1 MGLLSRIFGAG
12 SKAETVP
19 EIEQLIAEANREDQ
33 EARQTITAVEA
44 RRNALLIEGDD
55 KALDADDAAKM
66 KAQRTIE
73 RVSLAMPDL
82 RRRHQG
88 ALARAKAKIV
98 DELLIER
105 QTVIAELRTALE
117 AAAEANEKAIA
128 FTTRANAMVGY
139 VPVLAGPIRL
149 ELPLRELADS
159 WKSYVAQFEKPQ
171 HRPATFPSD
180 IAVAEKPVEPI
191 APPKPPIPYSET
203 LVRRKPTSVKPPDGY
218 LRIVMIRAGLELPD
232 GGRSQIG
239 DVIDFPHDTA
249 MSLMRNI
256 AADLAP
262 IEEIPEQEAITE
274 ETIHPDKPK
283 RGGRPKSSEGDA

>member
-1 MGLLSRIFGAG
+1 MGILSRIFGSAG
-12 SKAETVP
+12 KAETVP
-19 EIEQLIAEANREDQ
+19 EIDQLIAEATREDQ
-33 EARQTITAVEA
+33 EARTTIAAVEA

-55 KALDADDAAKM
+55 RALDADDAAKV

-73 RVSLAMPDL
+73 RVGLAMPDL
-82 RRRHQG
+82 RRRQQE

-117 AAAEANEKAIA
+117 AAADANEKAIA
-128 FTTRANAMVGY
+128 FSARASAMVGY
-139 VPVLAGPIRL
+139 VPVLSGPIRL
-149 ELPLRELADS
+149 ELPLRELTDS
-159 WKSYVAQFEKPQ
+159 WKAYVAQFEKPQ
-171 HRPATFPSD
+171 QRPATFPEHV
-180 IAVAEKPVEPI
+180 AVAKPVQPVG
-191 APPKPPIPYSET
+191 PSKPPVPYSET
-203 LVRRKPTSVKPPDGY
+203 LVRRKPATAKPPEGY

-239 DVIDFPHDTA
+239 DVIDFPHETA
-249 MSLMRNI
+249 MGLMRNV

-262 IEEIPEQEAITE
+262 IEDVPEQEASAD

-283 RGGRPKSSEGDA
+283 RGRRPKSSEGEA